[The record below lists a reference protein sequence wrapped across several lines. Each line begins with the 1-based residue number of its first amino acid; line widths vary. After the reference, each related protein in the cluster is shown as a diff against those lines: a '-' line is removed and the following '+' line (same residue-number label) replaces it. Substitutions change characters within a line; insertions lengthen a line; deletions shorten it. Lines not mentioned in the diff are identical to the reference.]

1 MNPRSTSRWW
11 RLTAFLGLTLI
22 AVGVFAFYLDVAVHF
37 RYEFIEDH
45 YDAFGTSILIGV
57 VFAFIGCIGWA
68 RLCGKHRRSLIAGL
82 VFIGPWAALL
92 IGSPIGG
99 MNIHGPAAIAMMLTI
114 PSTVLAVIL
123 LIMAA
128 LSSGKPR

>member
-1 MNPRSTSRWW
+1 M
-11 RLTAFLGLTLI
+11 
-22 AVGVFAFYLDVAVHF
+22 
-37 RYEFIEDH
+37 
-45 YDAFGTSILIGV
+45 
-57 VFAFIGCIGWA
+57 
-68 RLCGKHRRSLIAGL
+68 AGL

-99 MNIHGPAAIAMMLTI
+99 MNIHGPAAIAMVLTI

-128 LSSGKPR
+128 LGSGNPR